1 VDENRSLPQSLE
13 AERIVLGG
21 LMLDADRM
29 AAVMELLDADDFY
42 RESHA
47 HLFALMAEMNQKGE
61 PTEMMAVVQRVA
73 SAGRAEEMGGLSYV
87 SSLPDN
93 VASTENLEY
102 YAKVV
107 REHAVTRRL
116 ILAARG
122 IADRAG
128 SGQDELEG
136 LLDFAESE
144 VFAVTQQKSS
154 VDWSV
159 LSELVDQEFLRI
171 QNLASRG
178 EDITGVPTGFVDLD
192 RMLAGLQRTDLLILA
207 ARPSM
212 GKTALALNIC
222 QNCAHQGFGV
232 GVFSLEMGRGQL
244 ATRML
249 TCEARVDASRVRTG
263 RLSEEYDWPKL
274 VEAADALHHLPVYI
288 DDTPG
293 LTVSQI
299 RSKARRLKAR
309 YPQLAVLMI
318 DYIGLMSG
326 DPRVSR
332 EQQVSA
338 ASRGLKALAKEIDVA
353 VIALSQLNRGVEG
366 RQDKRPMLSDLRES
380 GAIEQDADVIMFIY
394 RDEYYN
400 KESPDKNVAE
410 VIVAKQRNGPTG
422 TVRLAF
428 QGEHTRFD
436 NLARESG
443 PGGYL

>member
-1 VDENRSLPQSLE
+1 
-13 AERIVLGG
+13 
-21 LMLDADRM
+21 
-29 AAVMELLDADDFY
+29 
-42 RESHA
+42 
-47 HLFALMAEMNQKGE
+47 
-61 PTEMMAVVQRVA
+61 
-73 SAGRAEEMGGLSYV
+73 
-87 SSLPDN
+87 
-93 VASTENLEY
+93 
-102 YAKVV
+102 
-107 REHAVTRRL
+107 
-116 ILAARG
+116 
-122 IADRAG
+122 
-128 SGQDELEG
+128 
-136 LLDFAESE
+136 
-144 VFAVTQQKSS
+144 

>member
-1 VDENRSLPQSLE
+1 MEDSRSLPQSLE

-21 LMLDADRM
+21 LMLDPERL
-29 AAVMELLDADDFY
+29 AAVIEVLSADDFY
-42 RESHA
+42 RESHQR
-47 HLFALMAEMNQKGE
+47 LYALMGEMGQRSE
-61 PTEMMAVVQRVA
+61 PTEMMAVVERIS
-73 SAGRAEEMGGLSYV
+73 SAGRAEEMGGLAYV

-107 REHAVTRRL
+107 QEHAVTRRL
-116 ILAARG
+116 IMAARG
-122 IADRAG
+122 IADRAW
-128 SGQDELEG
+128 SGKDELES

-144 VFAVTQQKSS
+144 VFAVTQQKAAA
-154 VDWSV
+154 DWST
-159 LSELVDQEFLRI
+159 LSELVDSEFLRI
-171 QNLASRG
+171 QQLANRD

-212 GKTALALNIC
+212 GKTALALNMC
-222 QNCAHQGFGV
+222 QNTAHKGFGV

-249 TCEARVDASRVRTG
+249 TCEARVDASKVRTG
-263 RLSEEYDWPKL
+263 RLSQEHDWPKL
-274 VEAADALHHLPVYI
+274 IEAAEALYRLPVYI

-293 LTVSQI
+293 LTVTQI

-309 YPQLAVLMI
+309 HPELSVLMI

-326 DPRVSR
+326 DPRISR

-338 ASRGLKALAKEIDVA
+338 ASRGLKALAKELDVA

-366 RQDKRPMLSDLRES
+366 RMDKRPMLSDLRES

-394 RDEYYN
+394 RDDYYN
-400 KESPDKNVAE
+400 KESPDKGLAE
-410 VIVAKQRNGPTG
+410 VIIAKQRNGPTG
-422 TVRLAF
+422 MVKLRF
-428 QGEHTRFD
+428 DGQFTRF
-436 NLARESG
+436 ESHEG
-443 PGGYL
+443 RQDYY

>member
-136 LLDFAESE
+136 LLDFAES
-144 VFAVTQQKSS
+144 
-154 VDWSV
+154 
-159 LSELVDQEFLRI
+159 
-171 QNLASRG
+171 
-178 EDITGVPTGFVDLD
+178 
-192 RMLAGLQRTDLLILA
+192 
-207 ARPSM
+207 
-212 GKTALALNIC
+212 
-222 QNCAHQGFGV
+222 
-232 GVFSLEMGRGQL
+232 
-244 ATRML
+244 
-249 TCEARVDASRVRTG
+249 
-263 RLSEEYDWPKL
+263 
-274 VEAADALHHLPVYI
+274 
-288 DDTPG
+288 
-293 LTVSQI
+293 
-299 RSKARRLKAR
+299 
-309 YPQLAVLMI
+309 
-318 DYIGLMSG
+318 
-326 DPRVSR
+326 
-332 EQQVSA
+332 
-338 ASRGLKALAKEIDVA
+338 
-353 VIALSQLNRGVEG
+353 
-366 RQDKRPMLSDLRES
+366 
-380 GAIEQDADVIMFIY
+380 
-394 RDEYYN
+394 
-400 KESPDKNVAE
+400 
-410 VIVAKQRNGPTG
+410 
-422 TVRLAF
+422 
-428 QGEHTRFD
+428 
-436 NLARESG
+436 
-443 PGGYL
+443 